1 MMTRNELLALHCR
14 ALDASAVL
22 SNVELT
28 TLMQTLPQWAVAD
41 NAITRTYDF
50 ADYFHTIAF
59 VNALAFMVHREDHH
73 PDLNVSYKRCTVT
86 FSTHSASGITENDL
100 ICAAKADAIF
110 DQHYAGA

>member
-1 MMTRNELLALHCR
+1 MTRNELLTRHCR
-14 ALDASAVL
+14 PLDASAAL
-22 SNVELT
+22 RGAPLT
-28 TLMQTLPQWAVAD
+28 TRMQALPQWTIAHD
-41 NAITRTYDF
+41 TITRTYNF
-50 ADYFHTIAF
+50 ADYFQTIAF

-73 PDLNVSYKRCTVT
+73 PDLTVTKNRCTVS